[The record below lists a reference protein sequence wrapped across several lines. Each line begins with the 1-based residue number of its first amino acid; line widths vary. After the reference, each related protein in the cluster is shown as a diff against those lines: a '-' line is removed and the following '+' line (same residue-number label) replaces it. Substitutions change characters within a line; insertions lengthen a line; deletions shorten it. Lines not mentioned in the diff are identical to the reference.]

1 MFLLLFAFDLEVFQF
16 FKKISSFVVEM
27 ATFLCKLENKYKKLQ
42 IFKHKTF
49 NYVLIYLT
57 ISFHILLCCIWDRK
71 ALAHFQAVHLFNKTV
86 HITKLLSMKHKSLHA
101 Q

>member
-86 HITKLLSMKHKSLHA
+86 RITKLLSMKHKSLHA
-101 Q
+101 